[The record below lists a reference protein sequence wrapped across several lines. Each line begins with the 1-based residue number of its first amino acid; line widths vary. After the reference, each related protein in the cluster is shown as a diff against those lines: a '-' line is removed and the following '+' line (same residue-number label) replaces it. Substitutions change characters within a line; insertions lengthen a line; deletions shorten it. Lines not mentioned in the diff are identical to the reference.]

1 MRMSY
6 AIAMTAAVLISAS
19 AQAENTT
26 TVTSTS
32 CKNGYGGVETC
43 TTTKSS
49 GDSEPARPSQISKA
63 QVRKDQEEADARDR
77 KWEEFCKPARSVD
90 KFGITR
96 LHYAHSGCEFG
107 ITEESSS
114 FAEMR

>member
-1 MRMSY
+1 MRMIY

-32 CKNGYGGVETC
+32 CKKGYGGVETC

-63 QVRKDQEEADARDR
+63 QARKDQEEADARDR

>member
-1 MRMSY
+1 MRMIY

-32 CKNGYGGVETC
+32 CKRGYGGVETC

-63 QVRKDQEEADARDR
+63 QARKDQEEADARDR

-96 LHYAHSGCEFG
+96 LQYAHAGCEFG